1 MTAFAAFTLAVWAV
15 AFWLLARGLRRIPRV
30 ERAGSVDAS
39 VTIVVAARNEEPG
52 VERAARSLLAQR
64 QPGLSVV
71 AVDDR
76 SEDGTGAILDRL
88 AAVEP
93 ALRVVHVAALPDGWL
108 GKNHALHVGAAQADT
123 EYVIFADA
131 DVVMDPDAVASALS
145 HARENGLDHL
155 AVFPR
160 MVARGALLNATIGVF
175 TVLFALR
182 FRPGEADD
190 PERGGH
196 VGVGAFNLVRREAYE
211 AVGGHLS
218 IRLRPDD
225 DLRLGR
231 LLKESGARSAAAY
244 GDHLLRVEWYP
255 SVVAL
260 TRGLR
265 KNAFAAAEYRPW
277 LVAFLVALLL
287 AFHVGPF
294 LAVGVATG
302 PARALFAGAC
312 AFAFAAFDRS
322 AGRFGVPRWTALLY
336 PAGALVVAYAIAAAT
351 VRALVT
357 GGVEWRGTVYPLDR
371 LR

>member
-1 MTAFAAFTLAVWAV
+1 MNGLAAFTLAGWAV
-15 AFWLLARGLRRIPRV
+15 ALWLLARGLRRIPRLR
-30 ERAGSVDAS
+30 RAGPAEGS
-39 VTIVVAARNEEPG
+39 VTVVVAARNEECG
-52 VERAARSLLAQR
+52 VERGLRSLLAQR
-64 QPGLSVV
+64 QPGLRVV

-76 SEDGTGAILDRL
+76 SEDRTGAILDRL

-93 ALRVVHVAALPDGWL
+93 ALRVAHVAALPDGWL

-123 EYVIFADA
+123 EYVVFADA
-131 DVVMDPDAVASALS
+131 DVVMDPDAVSSALF

-182 FRPGEADD
+182 FRPWDAGD

-196 VGVGAFNLVRREAYE
+196 VGVGAFNLVRREAYD
-211 AVGGHLS
+211 AAGGHRS
-218 IRLRPDD
+218 IGLRPDD

-231 LLKESGARSAAAY
+231 LLKESGGRSAAAY
-244 GDHLLRVEWYP
+244 GDHLVRVEWYP
-255 SVVAL
+255 SIAAL

-277 LVAFLVALLL
+277 LVAFLVAVLL
-287 AFHVGPF
+287 AFHVWPF
-294 LAVGVATG
+294 VGVWVATG

-312 AFAFAAFDRS
+312 ALAMLAFDRS
-322 AGRFGVPRWTALLY
+322 AGRFGVRRWTALLY
-336 PAGALVVAYAIAAAT
+336 PAGALVVTYAIAAAT